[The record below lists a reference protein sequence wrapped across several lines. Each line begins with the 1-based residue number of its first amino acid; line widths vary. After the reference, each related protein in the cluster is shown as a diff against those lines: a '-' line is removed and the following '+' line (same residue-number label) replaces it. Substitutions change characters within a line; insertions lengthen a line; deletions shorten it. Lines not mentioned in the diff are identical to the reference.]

1 MEIVKEANKNSSID
15 FQSESEMQS
24 TGRNNDSFDLS
35 LSKKKSKHV
44 GFSPDE
50 DQIDDIDAIRR
61 LSKSMPE
68 NVVNEQPIFPRTSK
82 NMDQLFQK
90 SRTVNLSARKSS
102 FSEKNRRP
110 TLASRRLKEYK
121 DDKSEDS
128 NQDDY
133 YFTTQGNAYQYMNTL
148 GEEVV
153 N

>member
-1 MEIVKEANKNSSID
+1 
-15 FQSESEMQS
+15 
-24 TGRNNDSFDLS
+24 
-35 LSKKKSKHV
+35 
-44 GFSPDE
+44 
-50 DQIDDIDAIRR
+50 
-61 LSKSMPE
+61 MPE

-133 YFTTQGNAYQYMNTL
+133 YFTT
-148 GEEVV
+148 
-153 N
+153 